1 MKNDEIANLKDSIE
15 NTRRIM
21 IYSEMLLSALAGKLE
36 AAEAEAVEA
45 VRQLETAVDTAIKLR
60 RVTERTAACRSM
72 LEHIQRVIDQPEITN
87 GQWDDISGIQEK
99 LKYLK
104 EKHD

>member
-1 MKNDEIANLKDSIE
+1 MTLNEKLK
-15 NTRRIM
+15 
-21 IYSEMLLSALAGKLE
+21 
-36 AAEAEAVEA
+36 AAEAEM
-45 VRQLETAVDTAIKLR
+45 VRVVRLLETAVETAIELR
-60 RVTERTAACRSM
+60 KVTERTAACRSM
-72 LEHIQRVIDQPEITN
+72 LEHILRVTDQPEITN

>member
-1 MKNDEIANLKDSIE
+1 MKNDEIANLKDCIE

-45 VRQLETAVDTAIKLR
+45 VRQLETAV
-60 RVTERTAACRSM
+60 
-72 LEHIQRVIDQPEITN
+72 
-87 GQWDDISGIQEK
+87 
-99 LKYLK
+99 K
-104 EKHD
+104 E

>member
-1 MKNDEIANLKDSIE
+1 M
-15 NTRRIM
+15 TF
-21 IYSEMLLSALAGKLE
+21 SEMLLRALAEKLE
-36 AAEAEAVEA
+36 AAEAEMVEA

-72 LEHIQRVIDQPEITN
+72 LEHIQWVIDQPEITN